1 MKSYLAGFLA
11 QPQVQA
17 HIYDQNIMKVAIVIE
32 AHYDLTSLS
41 SVLEDIRKQKLYQ
54 TKIDIYV
61 VDNALDEFTQ
71 AYLQKFDFTQITFVQ
86 PEKQLA
92 DHQGLYYGLQFV
104 SKLKYDYIWLIDSDV
119 RLDPLAL
126 TTLITTLQEY
136 NEVGLVCSQVY
147 ERKEPK
153 TIQEFGNFI
162 NGNYPQSTTNVPKQN
177 NILGEE
183 LLHNKAYIQVEYCAA
198 KSLLLPYQVVQHLG
212 VCQDFGLNFK
222 STDLCMRVQKAG
234 WIIAVNPSSIIWQN
248 SPDLELWSWI
258 NCDNKYSFYYWEKYR
273 PDLF

>member
-1 MKSYLAGFLA
+1 VKSYLAGFLA

-61 VDNALDEFTQ
+61 VDNALHEFTQ

-177 NILGEE
+177 NILGQE

-222 STDLCMRVQKAG
+222 ITDLCMRVQKAG